1 MTLEDFHPFVRHARK
16 LGIERG
22 IYSDFVI
29 PYDCRLFYF
38 AHSSGYVRF
47 ADEKYDVKNGD
58 LLIWNSG
65 VKYSMEPTGDSRC
78 LEILALSF
86 DLTNDRSDL
95 SIPISPDGED
105 CYEPQKRIFCDDVI
119 DVLPFSD
126 SPLFFREAYFAENML
141 SEMIYEYDNS
151 RRFSSAVLSAKLSEL
166 FVCLAR
172 SSENRSGDISGVI
185 DYIRTHS
192 SERLTNAMLGK
203 RFGFHPNSLNRLFVL
218 HTGKSL
224 HSYILDD
231 KIRRAI
237 GLLESTDMQISEIGE
252 RVGFDDSS
260 YFTRLFGAKVG
271 CTPSMYRSGLNNTKH
286 K

>member
-1 MTLEDFHPFVRHARK
+1 MTLENFHPFVRHARK

-29 PYDCRLFYF
+29 PYDCRLFYI

-86 DLTNDRSDL
+86 DLTRDRTDL
-95 SIPISPDGED
+95 FVPISPDAED
-105 CYEPQKRIFCDDVI
+105 CYEPQKRIFTDDI
-119 DVLPFSD
+119 IEELPFSD
-126 SPLFFREAYFAENML
+126 SPLVFREAYFAESFL
-141 SEMIYEYDNS
+141 IDMINEYDNS
-151 RRFSSAVLSAKLSEL
+151 RRFANAVLSAKLSEL
-166 FVCLAR
+166 IIHLAR
-172 SSENRSGDISGVI
+172 RGESRGGDISGVI

-192 SERLTNAMLGK
+192 SERLTNATLGK

-252 RVGFDDSS
+252 SVGFDDSS

-271 CTPSMYRSGLNNTKH
+271 CTPSMYRSGLKNAKH